1 MAALFLP
8 TSFFAGPFFET
19 SPDLAGLVSGTDSE
33 ILLFAFSASFYS
45 F

>member
-8 TSFFAGPFFET
+8 TSFLAGGPFEF

-33 ILLFAFSASFYS
+33 TLLFAFSASFYS